1 MTEKNNEKEYAD
13 KQNTC
18 NRSYYRILDT
28 ASAKDGGGYK
38 DLAVRCCGESVI
50 RKDFS
55 RNYHPNNDYELIYI
69 LGGSIKITING
80 KEYEMNKGDFICRS
94 PYSLLSISTV
104 EPMNEWVRYYWI
116 HFDSQDAAEPLL
128 ESVGIEL
135 NRPYTASGSDGLMEE
150 YENLF
155 SEFRLRGRCFPLA
168 ASVSVTRI
176 ILMLS
181 RMRGKPDDGT
191 LDRSLKYI
199 HARFRHDIKVGELA
213 ALEYL
218 GETRYRELFREYT
231 SLSPHEYISALRIEK
246 AKDLLGQVDM
256 TIGDVAKAVGY
267 GDSHY
272 FQRVFKKREGITP
285 GEYRESLVEHGKSK
299 V

>member
-1 MTEKNNEKEYAD
+1 MAQEKYTEEKTD
-13 KQNTC
+13 GQNTC
-18 NRSYYRILDT
+18 NRSYYRILDD
-28 ASAKDGGGYK
+28 SGSRDLGGYK

-50 RKDFS
+50 RKDFH
-55 RNYHPNNDYELIYI
+55 RNYRPNNDYELIYL
-69 LGGSIKITING
+69 LGGGIRVTLDD
-80 KEYEMNKGDFICRS
+80 KEFEMNKGDFICRS
-94 PYSLLSISTV
+94 PDSVFSITTL
-104 EPMNEWVRYYWI
+104 EPMKEWVRYYWI
-116 HFDSQDAAEPLL
+116 HFDSREAAEPLL
-128 ESVGIEL
+128 DGVGIEL
-135 NRPYTASGSDGLMEE
+135 DVPYTASGSDGLMEE

-155 SEFRLRGRCFPLA
+155 SEFRTRGRCFPLA

-181 RMRGKPDDGT
+181 RMRNSPYDGT

-218 GETRYRELFREYT
+218 GQTRYRELFREYT
-231 SLSPHEYISALRIEK
+231 SMSPHEYISALRVEK

-256 TIGDVAKAVGY
+256 TIGEVAKAVGY
-267 GDSHY
+267 SDSHY

-285 GEYRESLVEHGKSK
+285 GEYRINLVKDSK
-299 V
+299 K